1 MPINKE
7 PPDIPHGGGNDISAL
22 EDFDDDNRGNRA
34 EVEAV
39 DGTLESDI
47 SLADHPYQV
56 LTPDV
61 VIDAVEST
69 GRLSD
74 ACILALN
81 SYENRVYQVGIEESE
96 PVIVKFYRPNR
107 WRVQQ
112 LLEEHEF
119 TRQLFDLE
127 IPVVPPLVIDEQS
140 DTPTLARFNDFH
152 FAIYPRQGGRAPE
165 LDNLDH
171 LYRLGQVIG
180 RIHAAGAAFPFKYRV
195 PFTVQAFGHDNVAY
209 LLSNNFIPTDL
220 VPAYKSIAAEVLTEI
235 ERNNPESK
243 QYQQISLHGDCHPG
257 NVLWRND
264 SPHFVDFDD
273 AMTGPA
279 IQDLWML
286 LSGDR
291 INKQKQLSEIVEGY
305 DMFYCFDVRELKL
318 IESLRAMRVLNYSAW
333 LAKRWD
339 DPAFPQS
346 FPWFNT
352 PRYWSEHVLELK
364 ELLSALQEEPL
375 TMPDSNF

>member
-1 MPINKE
+1 MPNNNEPQDSSNMGDNGINPIE
-7 PPDIPHGGGNDISAL
+7 
-22 EDFDDDNRGNRA
+22 DDDNRGNRA
-34 EVEAV
+34 EPEEVESS
-39 DGTLESDI
+39 LESSS

-56 LTPDV
+56 LTPDI

-96 PVIVKFYRPNR
+96 PVIAKFYRPNR
-107 WRVQQ
+107 WSVEQI
-112 LLEEHEF
+112 LEEHEF
-119 TRQLFDLE
+119 TRQLFELE
-127 IPVVPPLVIDEQS
+127 IPVVPPLIIDGQS
-140 DTPTLARFNDFH
+140 DTPTLAHFNDFY

-171 LYRLGQVIG
+171 LYRLGQAIG
-180 RIHAAGAAFPFKYRV
+180 RIHAAGAAYPFKHRV
-195 PFTVQAFGHDNVAY
+195 PFTVQAFGYDNVAY
-209 LLSNNFIPTDL
+209 LLKNNFIPSDL
-220 VPAYKSIAAEVLTEI
+220 VPAYQSIAAEVLAEI
-235 ERNNPESK
+235 ERNHPESK
-243 QYQQISLHGDCHPG
+243 KFQQISLHGDCHPG

-264 SPHFVDFDD
+264 KPHFVDFDD

-291 INKQKQLSEIVEGY
+291 LNKQKQLSEIIEGY
-305 DMFYCFDVRELKL
+305 EMFYPFDVRELKL

-339 DPAFPQS
+339 DPAFPKS

-364 ELLSALQEEPL
+364 ELLSSLQEKPL
-375 TMPDSNF
+375 TMTDT

>member
-1 MPINKE
+1 MTITNE
-7 PPDIPHGGGNDISAL
+7 PEDTRPDEGEGIDANEDI
-22 EDFDDDNRGNRA
+22 DDDNRGNRA
-34 EVEAV
+34 EAESVESAL
-39 DGTLESDI
+39 GLS
-47 SLADHPYQV
+47 SLTDHPYQV

-107 WRVQQ
+107 WSVEQI
-112 LLEEHEF
+112 LEEHEF
-119 TRQLFDLE
+119 TQQLCDLE
-127 IPVVPPLVIDEQS
+127 IPVVPPLIINEQS
-140 DTPTLARFNDFH
+140 DTPTLARFNDFY

-171 LYRLGQVIG
+171 LYRLGQAIG

-195 PFTVQAFGHDNVAY
+195 PFTVQAFGNDNVAY
-209 LLSNNFIPTDL
+209 LLENNFIPADL
-220 VPAYKSIAAEVLTEI
+220 VPAYQSIAAEVLAEI
-235 ERNNPESK
+235 ERNHPESK
-243 QYQQISLHGDCHPG
+243 QHKQISLHGDCHPG

-291 INKQKQLSEIVEGY
+291 INRQKQLSEIIEGY
-305 DMFYCFDVRELKL
+305 DMFHSFDVRELKL

-364 ELLSALQEEPL
+364 ELLSALQEKPL
-375 TMPDSNF
+375 TMIDS

>member
-1 MPINKE
+1 MPINNE
-7 PPDIPHGGGNDISAL
+7 PDDMSQGAGNTIDTVDDI
-22 EDFDDDNRGNRA
+22 DDDNRGNRA
-34 EVEAV
+34 ETEVS
-39 DGTLESDI
+39 DSTLESS
-47 SLADHPYQV
+47 SLDVHPYQV
-56 LTPDV
+56 LTLDV

-81 SYENRVYQVGIEESE
+81 SYENRVYQVGIEERE

-107 WRVQQ
+107 WGVKQI
-112 LLEEHEF
+112 LEEHEF
-119 TRQLFDLE
+119 TQQLYELE

-140 DTPTLARFNDFH
+140 DTPTLARFNEFH

-171 LYRLGQVIG
+171 LYRLGQAIG
-180 RIHAAGAAFPFKYRV
+180 RIHAAGAAFPFQHRV
-195 PFTVQAFGHDNVAY
+195 PFTVQAFGHANVAY
-209 LLSNNFIPTDL
+209 LLQNGFIPADL
-220 VPAYKSIAAEVLTEI
+220 VPAYESIVAEVLAEI
-235 ERNNPESK
+235 ELNNPEAK
-243 QYQQISLHGDCHPG
+243 QYKQISLHGDCHPG

-291 INKQKQLSEIVEGY
+291 INKQQQLSEIIEGY
-305 DMFYCFDVRELKL
+305 DMFHSFDVRELKL
-318 IESLRAMRVLNYSAW
+318 VESLRAMRVLNYSAW

-339 DPAFPQS
+339 DPAFPKS

-352 PRYWSEHVLELK
+352 PRYWSEHILELK
-364 ELLSALQEEPL
+364 ELLSALQEKPL
-375 TMPDSNF
+375 AMTDS